1 MLLFKIDL
9 QLFNGEKT
17 EDATPKKRQQAR
29 QEGQVLQSREINSAL
44 ILLCTFL
51 VLSLMGKYIYHN
63 FTVFTKNILLETK
76 NVDNIFSV
84 GGMHKLFIQ
93 SILLS
98 VKMVVPIL
106 GVAFI
111 IGLICSY
118 MQVGFLFTTKPLTPK
133 FSKLNPINGL
143 KKFFSM
149 KPLVEL
155 FKSLVKICAV
165 GYITFGYVV
174 KQSKNILNVMDME
187 ILQITGYLGKTIVN
201 IAFRAAMVL
210 IILAAI
216 DYFYQKWE
224 HEKEL
229 KMSKQEIKE
238 EYKQM
243 EGDPQ
248 LKSKIK
254 EKQRQMAMGRM
265 MQDVPSADVI
275 ITNPTHYAVAIRYD
289 STLEDAPIVLAK
301 GKDLIAQK
309 IKQIASESDIV
320 IVENK
325 PLARAIYATVDI
337 GDYIPPDLYQ
347 AVAEVLAYVYRIK
360 NIY

>member
-1 MLLFKIDL
+1 MFLFKIDL
-9 QLFNGEKT
+9 QFFNGEKT
-17 EDATPKKRQQAR
+17 EKATPRKKKQAR
-29 QEGQVLQSREINSAL
+29 EEGQVLQSREINSAL
-44 ILLCTFL
+44 ILLFTFC
-51 VLSLMGKYIYHN
+51 VLNLMGSYIYYN
-63 FTVFTKNILLETK
+63 FVGFTKNILLEIK
-76 NVDNIFSV
+76 RIDELFSV
-84 GGMHKLFIQ
+84 GGIHKLFIQ
-93 SILLS
+93 SIFLTAKI
-98 VKMVVPIL
+98 VIPIL
-106 GVAFI
+106 AAAFI
-111 IGLICSY
+111 TGLICSY

-149 KPLVEL
+149 RPLIEL

-165 GYITFGYVV
+165 GYVIFGYII

-187 ILQITGYLGKTIVN
+187 MLQIAGYVGKTIVN

-210 IILAAI
+210 LVLAVV

-224 HEKEL
+224 FEKEL
-229 KMSKQEIKE
+229 RMSKQEIKE

-243 EGDPQ
+243 EGDP
-248 LKSKIK
+248 KIKAKIK
-254 EKQRQMAMGRM
+254 EKQRQMSMGRM
-265 MQDVPSADVI
+265 MQDIPNADVI
-275 ITNPTHYAVAIRYD
+275 ITNPTHYAIAIRYD
-289 STLEDAPIVLAK
+289 SNIEDAPIVLAK

-309 IKQIASESDIV
+309 IKKIASENDIV

-325 PLARAIYATVDI
+325 PLARAIYSTVDI